1 MRFSY
6 KFSLFSS
13 LLLVTLSISVEK
25 IIIGVNH
32 KISTFLDNGD
42 TRLRCD
48 LDSFSFY
55 DIIQDTLPLNTG
67 PWHIE
72 YFKLK
77 EFEKWHVQEGLS
89 DHP

>member
-1 MRFSY
+1 MRFNY
-6 KFSLFSS
+6 KFLLFSS

-32 KISTFLDNGD
+32 KICTFLDNGD
-42 TRLRCD
+42 TRLRRD
-48 LDSFSFY
+48 LDSFSFC
-55 DIIQDTLPLNTG
+55 DTIQDMLPLNMG

-77 EFEKWHVQEGLS
+77 EFENWHVQEGLS